1 MNETALAFM
10 IRLNTSSKQELRGGK
25 MTIPTDIVAAFILL
39 VIFNFGMNLFLFYKW
54 HKEINWE
61 DEYKQSVADAQ
72 ESNPLI

>member
-1 MNETALAFM
+1 MNETALVFM

>member
-1 MNETALAFM
+1 
-10 IRLNTSSKQELRGGK
+10 